1 MGRRSR
7 KKWVHDEVQRGRE
20 KSKPNGKSEGEPI
33 FDLPKGAWESGRGIA
48 FSAGSYITKKN
59 ETFASVYTAG
69 DMQVKVGWNGGK
81 GGRENSG
88 EWVSIVRNDT
98 SKRPERC

>member
-1 MGRRSR
+1 MSDRSVSGKTNK

-48 FSAGSYITKKN
+48 FSAGSYITKK
-59 ETFASVYTAG
+59 TRLLLLYTP
-69 DMQVKVGWNGGK
+69 
-81 GGRENSG
+81 
-88 EWVSIVRNDT
+88 
-98 SKRPERC
+98 PEICK